1 MHLLFTGLANTNN
14 CFFFVESL
22 KTHLSKDY
30 VQIDSTLL
38 ERLTR
43 AGIMCPA
50 FTERQKTTLLQ
61 TARIECPADIESFLV
76 MPTANT
82 LTLSYQTP
90 ATTPGTEVQQL
101 PITKPRT
108 FPLYSPHSVQQPL
121 DYFPNKDNFW
131 EYPDGSGNE
140 DDDLNDLLLS
150 PNDSPISSLIRDI
163 QRNCNIDDKDT
174 TRTPKKPFAKSD
186 QLVNCG
192 TPLLLQP
199 IANATHVSEQQ
210 KQEKSSGFHKPIR
223 QLSPWATSY
232 APKSSSIDIWR
243 IPTNVDYHHGT
254 SSSLL
259 AA

>member
-1 MHLLFTGLANTNN
+1 M
-14 CFFFVESL
+14 

-38 ERLTR
+38 DRLTR

-61 TARIECPADIESFLV
+61 TARIECPADIESFL
-76 MPTANT
+76 MSAANT
-82 LTLSYQTP
+82 VTLSYQTP
-90 ATTPGTEVQQL
+90 ATTPGAEVQQL
-101 PITKPRT
+101 STTKPQA
-108 FPLYSPHSVQQPL
+108 FPSYTPRDIQQPL
-121 DYFPNKDNFW
+121 EYFSNKELFW
-131 EYPDGSGNE
+131 EYTDDSGNE
-140 DDDLNDLLLS
+140 DDDLSDLLLS

-174 TRTPKKPFAKSD
+174 SQTTKKSFPKSD
-186 QLVNCG
+186 HLMNCG
-192 TPLLLQP
+192 TPLLLQS
-199 IANATHVSEQQ
+199 ATNATLPSVQQ
-210 KQEKSSGFHKPIR
+210 NQGRQSGFHKPIR

-243 IPTNVDYHHGT
+243 IPANVEYHHGT
-254 SSSLL
+254 TNSLL

>member
-1 MHLLFTGLANTNN
+1 
-14 CFFFVESL
+14 
-22 KTHLSKDY
+22 
-30 VQIDSTLL
+30 
-38 ERLTR
+38 
-43 AGIMCPA
+43 MCPA

-61 TARIECPADIESFLV
+61 TARIECPADIESFLL
-76 MPTANT
+76 PTANT
-82 LTLSYQTP
+82 ATFSYQTP

-101 PITKPRT
+101 SITKPRT
-108 FPLYSPHSVQQPL
+108 FPLYSPYNVQQPL
-121 DYFPNKDNFW
+121 EYFSNKDNYW
-131 EYPDGSGNE
+131 EYTDSGNE
-140 DDDLNDLLLS
+140 DDDLSDLLLS

-174 TRTPKKPFAKSD
+174 TQTPKKTFAKSD

-199 IANATHVSEQQ
+199 ITNATRVSGEQ

-243 IPTNVDYHHGT
+243 IPTNVEYHHGT